1 MDKLG
6 GTIDVV
12 IDDVGDPDKDKV
24 GLRLDVGVGRLV
36 WLLEALKEMVAEGDG
51 VAVMDMVYDED
62 GVRVEDLEALLEE
75 EGLLLEVR
83 EDDGDRVQVIVRVP
97 DLEVVIEEDGVT
109 EGVTDDEGDFVTV
122 DVNEEVIEAEPEV
135 VGDDE
140 AV

>member
-83 EDDGDRVQVIVRVP
+83 EEEGDRVQVIVRVP
-97 DLEVVIEEDGVT
+97 DIEVVIEEDGVAEGDT
-109 EGVTDDEGDFVTV
+109 EDEEDFVTV
-122 DVNEEVIEAEPEV
+122 EVNEEVTEGEPEV
-135 VGDDE
+135 VGDDD

>member
-135 VGDDE
+135 VGDDD

>member
-83 EDDGDRVQVIVRVP
+83 EEEGDRVQVIVRVP
-97 DLEVVIEEDGVT
+97 EIEVVIEEEGVT
-109 EGVTDDEGDFVTV
+109 EGDTEDEEDFVTV
-122 DVNEEVIEAEPEV
+122 EVNEEVIEAEPEV
-135 VGDDE
+135 VGDDD

>member
-83 EDDGDRVQVIVRVP
+83 EEEGDRVQVIVRVP
-97 DLEVVIEEDGVT
+97 EIEVVIEEDGVAEGDT
-109 EGVTDDEGDFVTV
+109 EDEEDFVTV
-122 DVNEEVIEAEPEV
+122 EVNEEVIEGEPEV
-135 VGDDE
+135 VGDDD